1 MSTDQHLTPWGE
13 ANVTPEVLHVS
24 IPEPSRPLLPHL
36 GHVVIFLVILGAS
49 FASIWMG
56 MGLAVG
62 LHLFGNLTATDLQKN
77 TFVLIG
83 MMFGMYG
90 LTVLLSSIALPRLW
104 DRSFADGI
112 YLRLGTAAR
121 YFWGLVGLGA
131 GTSLIVEVLS
141 NFLPIPKSLP
151 IDDFFKTPS
160 SVWTVAI
167 FGVFIAPLFEEL
179 VFRGLILPALAN
191 GWMWTVAKIQQTP
204 IPEPDANGHP
214 QWSLP
219 AMIVGS
225 LITSAGF
232 ATIHAEQLA
241 HSWAPL
247 AVLYCVSLI
256 LCAVR
261 LRARSLAASAVVHA
275 AYNFTLF
282 ATMFFATGG
291 FHHLEKIQG

>member
-1 MSTDQHLTPWGE
+1 MSTDPQLTPWGE

-24 IPEPSRPLLPHL
+24 LPEPPRPLLPHL
-36 GHVVIFLVILGAS
+36 GHVLVFLLILGTS
-49 FASIWMG
+49 FTLFWMG

-62 LHLFGNLTATDLQKN
+62 LHLFGKLTIADLQKN

-83 MMFGMYG
+83 MMVGMYG
-90 LTVLLSSIALPRLW
+90 LTVLLSVIALPRLW
-104 DRSFADGI
+104 GRSFAEGV
-112 YLRLGTAAR
+112 YLRAGTAAR

-160 SVWTVAI
+160 SIWTVAV

-191 GWMWTVAKIQQTP
+191 GWMWIAARLQQTP
-204 IPEPDANGHP
+204 LPEPDANGHP

-219 AMIVGS
+219 SMIVAS
-225 LITSAGF
+225 LLTSIGF
-232 ATIHAEQLA
+232 AIIHAEQLA

-247 AVLYCVSLI
+247 AVLYCVSLV
-256 LCAVR
+256 LCTVR
-261 LRARSLAASAVVHA
+261 LRTRSLAASAVVHA